1 MSSLLSSLFPE
12 HPTKSTVFTAL
23 ALGAALGILLP
34 ESRSLFSWFRLHFLH
49 RSQIHSYHHLP
60 SPAWQTVDRQR
71 HGSAKD
77 SKPWAL
83 VTGASD
89 GIGYGFV
96 EELAAEGFSIIL
108 HGRNA
113 SKIDGLIDQL
123 RRQWPDRS
131 YESFIC
137 DATDRASWND
147 KLDTLLKWLNDYN
160 CNLTILVNNIGG
172 NPNNAR
178 SFTPLAEY
186 TAGELTALI
195 DMNATFPAQVTR
207 ALLPILQRNE
217 PSLILNM
224 ASAAGTDTVTLP
236 FLVGYSGAKA
246 LSRQFSKSLRME
258 MVAMGHGDVEVIS
271 IIAAKVQSG
280 GMKTSTSWDVP
291 SSRAFARSVLQKVG
305 SGRDEIMGW
314 WSHSTQIWGM
324 GILPD
329 WIRERVL
336 VDVGTQQKK
345 EMEGISKKES

>member
-1 MSSLLSSLFPE
+1 MSPLLSSLLPE
-12 HPTKSTVFTAL
+12 HPTKSTIYTAL
-23 ALGAALGILLP
+23 GLGAALGILLP

-49 RSQIHSYHHLP
+49 RSQLHYYRHLP
-60 SPAWQTVDRQR
+60 SPAWQALDTQH
-71 HGSAKD
+71 HGSSQD

-123 RRQWPDRS
+123 RRRWPDRS

-137 DATDRASWND
+137 DATDRSSWNE
-147 KLDTLLKWLNDYN
+147 KLNSLLKWLDDYN
-160 CNLTILVNNIGG
+160 CNLTVLVNNIGG
-172 NPNNAR
+172 NPDTAR

-186 TAGELTALI
+186 TANELTALI

-224 ASAAGTDTVTLP
+224 ASATGTETVALP

-246 LSRQFSKSLRME
+246 LNRQFSKSLRME
-258 MVAMGHGDVEVIS
+258 MVAIGHGDVEVIS
-271 IIAAKVQSG
+271 VIAAKVQSG

-305 SGRDEIMGW
+305 SGRAEITGW
-314 WSHSTQIWGM
+314 WSHSTQLWGM

-329 WIRERVL
+329 WVREKLL
-336 VDVGTQQKK
+336 VDVGTQEKR
-345 EMEGISKKES
+345 EMEEIWKKGN